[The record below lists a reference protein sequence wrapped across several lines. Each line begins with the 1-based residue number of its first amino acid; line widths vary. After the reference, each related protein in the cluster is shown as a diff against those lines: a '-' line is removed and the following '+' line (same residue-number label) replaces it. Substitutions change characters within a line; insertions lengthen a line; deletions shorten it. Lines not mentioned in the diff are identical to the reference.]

1 MKKLLIEISDD
12 LYEAVKNDYSM
23 NNKQMFYSTNAL
35 YRAVKDGIV
44 ISEGVY
50 EQINS
55 NIPVGYNGGKR

>member
-1 MKKLLIEISDD
+1 MKKLLIEIPDD
-12 LYEAVKNDYSM
+12 LYEAVKNEYSM
-23 NNKQMFYSTNAL
+23 DNKQMFYSTNTL

-55 NIPVGYNGGKR
+55 NIPVGYNGGKQ